1 MTYFS
6 EALKGS
12 SLTLSIYK
20 KEILDIIKKKKEE
33 MTTISAYETI
43 HGSPNQ
49 KSLKYLLEQSI
60 TTPVQAH

>member
-20 KEILDIIKKKKEE
+20 KEILDIIKKKEE
-33 MTTISAYETI
+33 MTTISACETI